1 VLLRVALQTHLQSGI
16 IAGADDLEGVGLGWR
31 NGSFVGVLLVAF
43 GAALWGTDA
52 VLRVPLLEV
61 MSPAAIV
68 LSEHLVLL
76 LYSVPAVVLGWGVLA
91 DLRASQWVAL
101 LIIAWGGSALATLLF
116 TTAFV
121 LGNPTV
127 VILLQKTQPLFAIAL
142 AHVLLRE
149 RLRWAYWPCFAVAIL
164 GAYLISFDGLV
175 EPFEALGSVQ
185 ALPAFLTLGAAILWG
200 SSTAL
205 GRFVLKDMPFHTLTG
220 ARLLLA
226 LPVLWVIVLV
236 QGSLGEL
243 GAGFA
248 AEPARV
254 VLLALVP
261 GLVALL
267 LYYRGLS
274 GTKASYA
281 TLAEISF
288 PASAV
293 ILNWVFLGAG
303 VSANQI
309 LGFALLW
316 GAILA
321 LGYLNARD
329 PAPAPPVGELGAGR
343 TG

>member
-1 VLLRVALQTHLQSGI
+1 
-16 IAGADDLEGVGLGWR
+16 
-31 NGSFVGVLLVAF
+31 LLVI
-43 GAALWGTDA
+43 
-52 VLRVPLLEV
+52 
-61 MSPAAIV
+61 S
-68 LSEHLVLL
+68 
-76 LYSVPAVVLGWGVLA
+76 
-91 DLRASQWVAL
+91 
-101 LIIAWGGSALATLLF
+101 WGGSALATLLF

-149 RLRWAYWPCFAVAIL
+149 RLRRAYWPCFAVAVV
-164 GAYLISFDGLV
+164 GAYLISFGGFI
-175 EPFEALGSVQ
+175 EPMEALGSVQ
-185 ALPAFLTLGAAILWG
+185 ALPALLTLGAAILWG
-200 SSTAL
+200 TSTAL
-205 GRFVLKDMPFHTLTG
+205 GRFVLKDVPFHTLTG

-226 LPVLWVIVLV
+226 LPVLWVIVLA
-236 QGSLGEL
+236 QGSLGQV
-243 GAGFA
+243 GAGFT

-254 VLLALVP
+254 ALLALIP
-261 GLVALL
+261 GLLALL

-293 ILNWVFLGAG
+293 ILNWVFLGVG
-303 VSANQI
+303 VSANQL
-309 LGFALLW
+309 LGFGLLW
-316 GAILA
+316 AAILA

-329 PAPAPPVGELGAGR
+329 PLPAPPVGGLGAER

>member
-1 VLLRVALQTHLQSGI
+1 MLGTYREGI
-16 IAGADDLEGVGLGWR
+16 IATVEDLRGATLGWR
-31 NGSFVGVLLVAF
+31 NGGYLGVLLVAL

-61 MSPAAIV
+61 MSPPAIV

-76 LYSVPAVVLGWGVLA
+76 LYSVPAVVLGWRIFPRLGV
-91 DLRASQWVAL
+91 SQWIAL
-101 LIIAWGGSALATLLF
+101 LVIAWGGSALATLLF
-116 TTAFV
+116 TAAFA

-127 VILLQKTQPLFAIAL
+127 VILLQKTQPLFAIVL
-142 AHVLLRE
+142 AHILLQE
-149 RLRWAYWPCFAVAIL
+149 RLRWAYWPCFVVAVL

-175 EPFEALGSVQ
+175 EPFEALGSAQ
-185 ALPAFLTLGAAILWG
+185 AQTAALTLGAAMLWG

-205 GRFVLKDMPFHTLTG
+205 GRFVLKDVPFHTLTG

-226 LPVLWVIVLV
+226 LPFLWVIALT
-236 QGSLGEL
+236 QGSLGEVGTGL
-243 GAGFA
+243 A

-254 VLLALVP
+254 VLLALIP
-261 GLVALL
+261 GLLGLL

-293 ILNWVFLGAG
+293 ALNWIFLGVG
-303 VSANQI
+303 LSANQI

-316 GAILA
+316 AAILV
-321 LGYLNARD
+321 LGHLNARD
-329 PAPAPPVGELGAGR
+329 PAPTPSIAEAG
-343 TG
+343 

>member
-1 VLLRVALQTHLQSGI
+1 VLGTYREGI
-16 IAGADDLEGVGLGWR
+16 IATVEDLRGATLGWR
-31 NGSFVGVLLVAF
+31 NGGYLGVLLVAL

-61 MSPAAIV
+61 MSPPAIV

-76 LYSVPAVVLGWGVLA
+76 LYSVPAVALGWRIFPRLGV
-91 DLRASQWVAL
+91 SQWIAL
-101 LIIAWGGSALATLLF
+101 LVIAWGGSALATLLF
-116 TTAFV
+116 TAAFA

-127 VILLQKTQPLFAIAL
+127 VILLQKTQPLFAIVL
-142 AHVLLRE
+142 AHILLQE
-149 RLRWAYWPCFAVAIL
+149 RLRWAYWPCFVVAVL

-175 EPFEALGSVQ
+175 EPFEALGSAQ
-185 ALPAFLTLGAAILWG
+185 AQTAALTLGAAMLWG

-205 GRFVLKDMPFHTLTG
+205 GRFVLKDVPFHTLTG

-226 LPVLWVIVLV
+226 LPFLWAIALT
-236 QGSLGEL
+236 QGSLGEVGTGL
-243 GAGFA
+243 A

-254 VLLALVP
+254 VLLALIP
-261 GLVALL
+261 GLLGLL

-293 ILNWVFLGAG
+293 ALNWIFLGVG
-303 VSANQI
+303 LSANQI

-316 GAILA
+316 AAILV
-321 LGYLNARD
+321 LGHLNARD
-329 PAPAPPVGELGAGR
+329 PAPTPSIAEAG
-343 TG
+343 

>member
-1 VLLRVALQTHLQSGI
+1 M
-16 IAGADDLEGVGLGWR
+16 GWR
-31 NGSFVGVLLVAF
+31 NGSYLGVLLVAL

-61 MSPAAIV
+61 MSPSTIV

-76 LYSVPAVVLGWGVLA
+76 LYSVPAVALGWRVFRRLGV
-91 DLRASQWVAL
+91 SQWIAL
-101 LIIAWGGSALATLLF
+101 LVIAWGGSALATLLF
-116 TTAFV
+116 TAAFAS
-121 LGNPTV
+121 GNPTT

-142 AHVLLRE
+142 AHLLLQE
-149 RLRWAYWPCFAVAIL
+149 RLRWAYWPCFVVAVL

-175 EPFEALGSVQ
+175 EPFEALGSAQ
-185 ALPAFLTLGAAILWG
+185 ALPAALTLGAAMLWG

-226 LPVLWVIVLV
+226 VPVLWGIVLV
-236 QGSLGEL
+236 QGSLGEM
-243 GAGFA
+243 GAGFTI
-248 AEPARV
+248 EPTRV

-261 GLVALL
+261 GLLALL

-293 ILNWVFLGAG
+293 ALNWIFLGVA
-303 VSANQI
+303 VSTNQI
-309 LGFALLW
+309 LGFVLLW
-316 GAILA
+316 GAILV
-321 LGYLNARD
+321 LGHLNARD
-329 PAPAPPVGELGAGR
+329 PAPTPASPMVGAER

>member
-1 VLLRVALQTHLQSGI
+1 M
-16 IAGADDLEGVGLGWR
+16 GWR
-31 NGSFVGVLLVAF
+31 NGSYLGILLVAL

-61 MSPAAIV
+61 MSPPAIV

-76 LYSVPAVVLGWGVLA
+76 LYSVPAVALGWSFLA
-91 DLRASQWVAL
+91 GLRASQWIAL
-101 LIIAWGGSALATLLF
+101 LVIAWGGSALATLLF
-116 TTAFV
+116 TAAFAS
-121 LGNPTV
+121 GNPTT

-142 AHVLLRE
+142 AHVLLQE
-149 RLRWAYWPCFAVAIL
+149 RLRRVYWPCFVVALL
-164 GAYLISFDGLV
+164 GAYLISFDGFI
-175 EPFEALGSVQ
+175 EPFEALGSAQ
-185 ALPAFLTLGAAILWG
+185 ALPAALTLGAAILWG

-226 LPVLWVIVLV
+226 VPVLLVVVLA
-236 QGSLGEL
+236 QGTLGEM
-243 GAGFA
+243 GAGLA
-248 AEPARV
+248 GEPARV

-261 GLVALL
+261 GLLALL

-274 GTKASYA
+274 ATKASYA

-293 ILNWVFLGAG
+293 ALNWIFLGVS
-303 VSANQI
+303 VSANQVI
-309 LGFALLW
+309 GFILLW

-321 LGYLNARD
+321 LGHLNARD
-329 PAPAPPVGELGAGR
+329 PAPAPNIGGVGAERVG
-343 TG
+343 

>member
-1 VLLRVALQTHLQSGI
+1 M
-16 IAGADDLEGVGLGWR
+16 GWR
-31 NGSFVGVLLVAF
+31 NGSYVGVLLVAL

-52 VLRVPLLEV
+52 ILRVPLLEV
-61 MSPAAIV
+61 MSPPAIV

-76 LYSVPAVVLGWGVLA
+76 LYSVPAVVLGWSVLRR
-91 DLRASQWVAL
+91 LGPSEWVSL
-101 LIIAWGGSALATLLF
+101 LVISWGGSALATLLF

-149 RLRWAYWPCFAVAIL
+149 RLRRAYWPCFAVAVL
-164 GAYLISFDGLV
+164 GAYLISFGGFV
-175 EPFEALGSVQ
+175 EPFEALGSAQ
-185 ALPAFLTLGAAILWG
+185 ALPALLTLGAAILWG

-205 GRFVLKDMPFHTLTG
+205 GRFVLKDVPFHTLTG

-226 LPVLWVIVLV
+226 LPVLWVIVLA
-236 QGSLGEL
+236 QGSLGQV

-254 VLLALVP
+254 ALLALIP
-261 GLVALL
+261 GLLALL

-293 ILNWVFLGAG
+293 ILNWVFLG
-303 VSANQI
+303 VTVTANQ
-309 LGFALLW
+309 LAGFGLLW
-316 GAILA
+316 AAILA

-329 PAPAPPVGELGAGR
+329 PLPAPPVGGLGAER

>member
-1 VLLRVALQTHLQSGI
+1 MLGSDYLR
-16 IAGADDLEGVGLGWR
+16 GATLGWR
-31 NGSFVGVLLVAF
+31 NGSYLGVLLVAL

-76 LYSVPAVVLGWGVLA
+76 LYFVPAVALGWSVFLNVLS
-91 DLRASQWVAL
+91 SQWMAL
-101 LIIAWGGSALATLLF
+101 LAIAWGGSALTSLLF
-116 TTAFV
+116 TAAFAF
-121 LGNPTV
+121 GNPTV
-127 VILLQKTQPLFAIAL
+127 VILLQKTQPLFAIVL
-142 AHVLLRE
+142 AHVLLQE
-149 RLRWAYWPCFAVAIL
+149 RLRWAYWPCFAVAVL

-185 ALPAFLTLGAAILWG
+185 ALTAALTLGAAILWG
-200 SSTAL
+200 SSTVL

-226 LPVLWVIVLV
+226 LPVLWAIVLT
-236 QGSLGEL
+236 QGSLGEIGTGL
-243 GAGFA
+243 A

-261 GLVALL
+261 GLLGLL

-293 ILNWVFLGAG
+293 ALNWIFLGVG
-303 VSANQI
+303 LGLNQV
-309 LGFALLW
+309 LGFVLLW
-316 GAILA
+316 GAILV
-321 LGYLNARD
+321 LGHLNARD
-329 PAPAPPVGELGAGR
+329 PAPTPPITEVGAGR
-343 TG
+343 AG

>member
-1 VLLRVALQTHLQSGI
+1 M
-16 IAGADDLEGVGLGWR
+16 GWR
-31 NGSFVGVLLVAF
+31 NGSYVGVLLVAL

-52 VLRVPLLEV
+52 VLRVPLLEI
-61 MSPAAIV
+61 MSPSAIV
-68 LSEHLVLL
+68 LSEHLVLM
-76 LYSVPAVVLGWGVLA
+76 LYSVPAVVLGWGVLRG
-91 DLRASQWVAL
+91 LRASQWTAL
-101 LIIAWGGSALATLLF
+101 LVIAWGGSALATLLF

-149 RLRWAYWPCFAVAIL
+149 RLRRAYWPCFAVAVV
-164 GAYLISFDGLV
+164 GAYLISFDGFV
-175 EPFEALGSVQ
+175 EPFEALGSAQ
-185 ALPAFLTLGAAILWG
+185 ALPALLTLGAAILWG

-205 GRFVLKDMPFHTLTG
+205 GRFVLKDVPFHTLTG

-226 LPVLWVIVLV
+226 LPVLWAIVLA

-243 GAGFA
+243 GTGFV

-254 VLLALVP
+254 VLLALIP
-261 GLVALL
+261 GLLALL

-274 GTKASYA
+274 ATKASYA

-293 ILNWVFLGAG
+293 ILNWVFLGVA
-303 VSANQI
+303 VTANQLI
-309 LGFALLW
+309 GFGLLW
-316 GAILA
+316 AAILA
-321 LGYLNARD
+321 LGYLNSRD
-329 PAPAPPVGELGAGR
+329 PAPAPHIGELGAER

>member
-1 VLLRVALQTHLQSGI
+1 VLGTYREGI
-16 IAGADDLEGVGLGWR
+16 IATVEDLRGATLGWR
-31 NGSFVGVLLVAF
+31 NGGYLGVLLVAL

-61 MSPAAIV
+61 MSPPAIV

-76 LYSVPAVVLGWGVLA
+76 LYSVPAVALGWRIFPRLGV
-91 DLRASQWVAL
+91 SQWIAL
-101 LIIAWGGSALATLLF
+101 LVIAWGGSALATLLF
-116 TTAFV
+116 TAAFA

-127 VILLQKTQPLFAIAL
+127 VILLQKTQPLFAIVL
-142 AHVLLRE
+142 AHILLQE
-149 RLRWAYWPCFAVAIL
+149 RLRWAYWPCFVVAVL

-175 EPFEALGSVQ
+175 EPFEALGSAQ
-185 ALPAFLTLGAAILWG
+185 AQTAALTLGAAMLWG

-205 GRFVLKDMPFHTLTG
+205 GRFVLKDVPFHTLTG

-226 LPVLWVIVLV
+226 LPFLWVIALT
-236 QGSLGEL
+236 QGSLGKVGTGL
-243 GAGFA
+243 A

-254 VLLALVP
+254 VLLALIP
-261 GLVALL
+261 GLLGLL

-293 ILNWVFLGAG
+293 ALNWIFLGVG
-303 VSANQI
+303 LSANQI

-316 GAILA
+316 AAILV
-321 LGYLNARD
+321 LGHLNARD
-329 PAPAPPVGELGAGR
+329 PAPTPSIAEAG
-343 TG
+343 

>member
-1 VLLRVALQTHLQSGI
+1 
-16 IAGADDLEGVGLGWR
+16 LGWR
-31 NGSFVGVLLVAF
+31 NGSYLGVLLVAL

-61 MSPAAIV
+61 MSAPAIV

-76 LYSVPAVVLGWGVLA
+76 LYSIPVVALGWRIFPQLGA
-91 DLRASQWVAL
+91 GQWVAL
-101 LIIAWGGSALATLLF
+101 LVIAWGGSALATLLF
-116 TTAFV
+116 TAAFAS
-121 LGNPTV
+121 GNPTV

-142 AHVLLRE
+142 AHVLLHE
-149 RLRWAYWPCFAVAIL
+149 RLRLAYWPCFAVAIL

-175 EPFEALGSVQ
+175 EPLEALRSAQ
-185 ALPAFLTLGAAILWG
+185 ALPALLTLGAAVLWG

-226 LPVLWVIVLV
+226 LPILLAIVLV
-236 QGSLGEL
+236 QGYLGQV
-243 GAGFA
+243 GAGIA

-254 VLLALVP
+254 VLLAFIP
-261 GLVALL
+261 GLLGLL

-274 GTKASYA
+274 ATKASYA

-293 ILNWVFLGAG
+293 ILNWVFLGVG

-309 LGFALLW
+309 LGFCLLW
-316 GAILA
+316 AAILA

-329 PAPAPPVGELGAGR
+329 PAPAPTVGSLGAER

>member
-1 VLLRVALQTHLQSGI
+1 
-16 IAGADDLEGVGLGWR
+16 LGWR
-31 NGSFVGVLLVAF
+31 SGSYLGVLLVAL

-76 LYSVPAVVLGWGVLA
+76 LYSAPAVALGWRVILGLGS
-91 DLRASQWVAL
+91 SQWIAL
-101 LIIAWGGSALATLLF
+101 LVIGWGGSALATLLF
-116 TTAFV
+116 TAAFA

-127 VILLQKTQPLFAIAL
+127 VILLQKTQPLFAIVL
-142 AHVLLRE
+142 AHIVLQE
-149 RLRWAYWPCFAVAIL
+149 RLRWAYWPCFAVAVL
-164 GAYLISFDGLV
+164 GAYLISFNGLV
-175 EPFEALGSVQ
+175 EPLEALGSVQ
-185 ALPAFLTLGAAILWG
+185 ALTAALTLGAAMLWG
-200 SSTAL
+200 SSTVL

-226 LPVLWVIVLV
+226 LPVLLAIVLT
-236 QGSLGEL
+236 QGSLREIGS
-243 GAGFA
+243 GFA

-261 GLVALL
+261 GLLGLL

-293 ILNWVFLGAG
+293 ALNWIFLGVG
-303 VSANQI
+303 LGLNQV
-309 LGFALLW
+309 LGFVLLW
-316 GAILA
+316 GAILV
-321 LGYLNARD
+321 LGHLNARD
-329 PAPAPPVGELGAGR
+329 PAPTPPIAEVGAGR
-343 TG
+343 AG

>member
-1 VLLRVALQTHLQSGI
+1 LPESGDLR
-16 IAGADDLEGVGLGWR
+16 GAALGWR
-31 NGSFVGVLLVAF
+31 NGSYLGVLLVAL

-61 MSPAAIV
+61 MPPPAIV

-76 LYSVPAVVLGWGVLA
+76 LYSVPAVALGWRFFRNLA
-91 DLRASQWVAL
+91 ASQWVAL
-101 LIIAWGGSALATLLF
+101 VVIAWGGSALATLLF
-116 TTAFV
+116 TAAFAS
-121 LGNPTV
+121 GNPTV

-142 AHVLLRE
+142 AHVLLQE
-149 RLRWAYWPCFAVAIL
+149 RLRWVYWPCFVVAVL

-175 EPFEALGSVQ
+175 EPFDALGSAQ
-185 ALPAFLTLGAAILWG
+185 ALPAALTLGAAMLWG

-205 GRFVLKDMPFHTLTG
+205 GRFVLKDVPFHTLTG

-226 LPVLWVIVLV
+226 VPVLWGIVLV
-236 QGSLGEL
+236 QGSLGEMS
-243 GAGFA
+243 AGFT

-261 GLVALL
+261 GLLGLL

-288 PASAV
+288 PASA
-293 ILNWVFLGAG
+293 IALNWIFLGVA
-303 VSANQI
+303 VSTNQV
-309 LGFALLW
+309 LGFVLLW
-316 GAILA
+316 GAILV
-321 LGYLNARD
+321 LGHLNARD
-329 PAPAPPVGELGAGR
+329 PAPTPTIGDVGAERAG
-343 TG
+343 

>member
-1 VLLRVALQTHLQSGI
+1 
-16 IAGADDLEGVGLGWR
+16 LGWR
-31 NGSFVGVLLVAF
+31 NGSYVGVLLVAL

-52 VLRVPLLEV
+52 ILRVPLLEM
-61 MSPAAIV
+61 MSPSAIV

-76 LYSVPAVVLGWGVLA
+76 LYSVPAVALGWTI
-91 DLRASQWVAL
+91 LRRLGPSEWVAL
-101 LIIAWGGSALATLLF
+101 LVISWGGSALATLLF

-149 RLRWAYWPCFAVAIL
+149 RLRRAYWPCFAVAVV
-164 GAYLISFDGLV
+164 GAYLISFGGFV

-185 ALPAFLTLGAAILWG
+185 ALPALLTLGAAILWG

-205 GRFVLKDMPFHTLTG
+205 GRFVLKDVPFHTLTG

-226 LPVLWVIVLV
+226 LPVLWVIVLA
-236 QGSLGEL
+236 QGSLGQV
-243 GAGFA
+243 GAGFT

-254 VLLALVP
+254 ALLALIP
-261 GLVALL
+261 GLLALL

-293 ILNWVFLGAG
+293 ILNWVFLGVG
-303 VSANQI
+303 VSANQL
-309 LGFALLW
+309 LGFGLLW
-316 GAILA
+316 AAILA

-329 PAPAPPVGELGAGR
+329 PLPAPPVGGLGAER

>member
-1 VLLRVALQTHLQSGI
+1 
-16 IAGADDLEGVGLGWR
+16 LGWR
-31 NGSFVGVLLVAF
+31 NGSYVGVLLVAL

-52 VLRVPLLEV
+52 ILRVPLLEM
-61 MSPAAIV
+61 MSPSAIV

-76 LYSVPAVVLGWGVLA
+76 LYSVPAVALGWTI
-91 DLRASQWVAL
+91 LRRLGPSEWVAL
-101 LIIAWGGSALATLLF
+101 LVISWGGSALATLLF

-149 RLRWAYWPCFAVAIL
+149 RLRRAYWPCFAVAVV
-164 GAYLISFDGLV
+164 GAYLISFGGFI
-175 EPFEALGSVQ
+175 EPMEALGSVQ
-185 ALPAFLTLGAAILWG
+185 ALPALLTLGAAILWG
-200 SSTAL
+200 TSTAL
-205 GRFVLKDMPFHTLTG
+205 GRFVLKDVPFHTLTG

-226 LPVLWVIVLV
+226 LPVLWVIVLA
-236 QGSLGEL
+236 QGSLGQV
-243 GAGFA
+243 GAGFT

-254 VLLALVP
+254 ALLALIP
-261 GLVALL
+261 GLLALL

-293 ILNWVFLGAG
+293 ILNWVFLGVG
-303 VSANQI
+303 VSANQL
-309 LGFALLW
+309 LGFGLLW
-316 GAILA
+316 AAILA

-329 PAPAPPVGELGAGR
+329 PLPAPPVGGLGAER

>member
-1 VLLRVALQTHLQSGI
+1 
-16 IAGADDLEGVGLGWR
+16 LGWR
-31 NGSFVGVLLVAF
+31 NGSYVGVLLVAL

-52 VLRVPLLEV
+52 ILRVPLLEM
-61 MSPAAIV
+61 MSPSAIV

-76 LYSVPAVVLGWGVLA
+76 LYSVPAVALGWTI
-91 DLRASQWVAL
+91 LRRLGPSEWVAL
-101 LIIAWGGSALATLLF
+101 LVISWGGSALATLLF

-149 RLRWAYWPCFAVAIL
+149 RLRRAYWPCFAVAVV
-164 GAYLISFDGLV
+164 GAYLISFGGFV

-185 ALPAFLTLGAAILWG
+185 ALPALLTLGAAILWG
-200 SSTAL
+200 TSTAL
-205 GRFVLKDMPFHTLTG
+205 GRFVLKDVPFHTLTG

-226 LPVLWVIVLV
+226 LPVLWVIVLA
-236 QGSLGEL
+236 QGSLGQV
-243 GAGFA
+243 GAGFT

-254 VLLALVP
+254 ALLALIP
-261 GLVALL
+261 GLLALL

-288 PASAV
+288 PASAI
-293 ILNWVFLGAG
+293 ILNWVFLGVG
-303 VSANQI
+303 VSANQL
-309 LGFALLW
+309 LGFGLLW
-316 GAILA
+316 AAILA

-329 PAPAPPVGELGAGR
+329 PLPAPPVGGLSAER

>member
-1 VLLRVALQTHLQSGI
+1 VPRANREGI
-16 IAGADDLEGVGLGWR
+16 IATVRELRGATLGWR
-31 NGSFVGVLLVAF
+31 NGGYLGVLLVAL

-61 MSPAAIV
+61 MSPPAIV

-76 LYSVPAVVLGWGVLA
+76 LYSVPAVALGWRIFPRLGV
-91 DLRASQWVAL
+91 SQWIAL
-101 LIIAWGGSALATLLF
+101 LVIAWGGSALATLLF
-116 TTAFV
+116 TAAFAY
-121 LGNPTV
+121 GNPTV
-127 VILLQKTQPLFAIAL
+127 VILLQKTQPLFAIVL
-142 AHVLLRE
+142 AHILLQE
-149 RLRWAYWPCFAVAIL
+149 RLRWAYWPCLVVAVL

-175 EPFEALGSVQ
+175 EPFEALGSAQ
-185 ALPAFLTLGAAILWG
+185 ALTAALTLGAAILWG

-226 LPVLWVIVLV
+226 LPFLWGIVLT
-236 QGSLGEL
+236 QGSLGQIGTGL
-243 GAGFA
+243 A

-261 GLVALL
+261 GLLGLL

-274 GTKASYA
+274 ATKASYA

-293 ILNWVFLGAG
+293 ALNWIFLGVG
-303 VSANQI
+303 LSANQI

-316 GAILA
+316 AAILV
-321 LGYLNARD
+321 LGHLNARD
-329 PAPAPPVGELGAGR
+329 PAPAPTVAEAG
-343 TG
+343 